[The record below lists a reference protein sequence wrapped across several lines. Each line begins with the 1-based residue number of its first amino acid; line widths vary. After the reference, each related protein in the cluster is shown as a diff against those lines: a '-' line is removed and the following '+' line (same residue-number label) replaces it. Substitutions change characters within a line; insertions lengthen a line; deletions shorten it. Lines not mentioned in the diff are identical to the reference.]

1 MGVFDAFA
9 SPLMERYVVT
19 NATVFRLYQPE
30 IFSDPLIEM
39 LRNGDRVPLP
49 RLRHCTANFPASR
62 PPSASGAPHLPER
75 EFMTGAN
82 SAPVLLPLHR
92 HRQCSEHRVGAHKI
106 ARRWPA
112 ISRLQ

>member
-1 MGVFDAFA
+1 VGVFDAFA

-39 LRNGDRVPLP
+39 LRNGARVPLP
-49 RLRHCTANFPASR
+49 RRCAANMPTSR
-62 PPSASGAPHLPER
+62 SLSASGARHLPGR

-82 SAPVLLPLHR
+82 PAPVVLPFRR
-92 HRQCSEHRVGAHKI
+92 HRRGREHWLGAHEI
-106 ARRWPA
+106 VRRRGR
-112 ISRLQ
+112 SCG